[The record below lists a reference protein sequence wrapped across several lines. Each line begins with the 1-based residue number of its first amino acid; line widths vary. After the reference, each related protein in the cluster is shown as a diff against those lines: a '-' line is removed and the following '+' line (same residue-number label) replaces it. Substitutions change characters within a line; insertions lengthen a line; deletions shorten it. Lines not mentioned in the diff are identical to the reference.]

1 MFKISGQHLWEYLG
15 SSAAGVPQLQ
25 RYKRDWVIPTRTLK
39 ENFDYST
46 AGYVAKI
53 RSDWDEERTL
63 YYTLLGH
70 GASKEPVNLFI
81 VEENTGLV
89 RIRGTLDREER
100 ETYILT
106 GVARFNNGTVAEGKI
121 DLRFD
126 VEDENDNPPVF
137 VPVPPATIKESSPAG
152 TLVGMLTATDADKAN
167 CSHSQIAYSIKKQEP
182 SDGTDLF
189 YIDRNTGSI
198 YVKENTLDR
207 ETQSSYI
214 LTITGSDLN
223 GAPGGNTGT
232 GTIHIKV
239 VDINDNVPTLEK
251 DQYSGSIVE
260 NSAHVEVMRFK
271 VLDADEEK
279 TDNWLAVFDIVT
291 GNEEGTFSIKTDPN
305 TNEGVLMLE
314 KPVDFEANPD
324 ISLGVAVSNVAPS
337 VGGGGSDGGN
347 QGEGDGEGQGVG
359 AGEGGGDG
367 EGGGEGAG
375 GGDGG
380 TAADLSAGAGGAGAA
395 GAAGAGPGG
404 SAKKPS
410 TKKRPRKG
418 KLYPVSIAVLNEP
431 EGVTFQPSVK
441 PVSVSENPEENPL
454 MEVIAVYAATDTD
467 TGEPAE
473 NVRYAKGYDP
483 DNWLLIDS
491 ETAEIRLQKAPDRES
506 PFLVNGT
513 YYAKILGLTQ
523 DMPPKMVTGT
533 VALQVGDVND
543 NCPTLTNAVK
553 YICSDTEV
561 VDVTA
566 VDEDGEPNSAPFSF
580 SLVAEKS
587 QGEWRVEP
595 LNDTSASL
603 RALRPLWPGHCQVA
617 FIIQD
622 QQGLACPDPQY
633 LDLHVCSCEEGET
646 CKAAGA
652 GGRGA
657 FHKESL
663 SSFGWLGVGTLIL
676 GLLILLSLLMLT
688 CSCGEVSG
696 IFSELPFDTRES
708 LIVYHTEGRGEDKDV
723 PQPTSPVQMTPAA
736 TIPAIQASNTVS
748 KTRANTT
755 TSFMTLNTANNTY
768 KSRPEAAVK
777 IQESCFE
784 GSMESQRE
792 RYSVDQHLLQYQSMD
807 GISLPDV
814 FLHQYYSQ
822 SASRAG
828 EKQSAQDGLLVY
840 DYEGQGSSASSVGC
854 CSLLESNDDLQ
865 FLDDLAPK
873 FKILADI
880 CSPPRR
886 PTPLTPKKIV
896 IPQVDNIDYIVGPS
910 LETKP
915 SSIHGRSPEC
925 SQSVSQ
931 SSTSL
936 TGLNETFTSSMHR
949 QTPTSLS
956 GFDGATFNNMHGQ
969 SSHITTNITQSPPVS
984 PVSTAMLPSPGLT
997 LLLQQQPVYYTTTP
1011 VLQPMHYVVQP
1022 QLQSTVLLA
1031 EAPVTNRQG
1040 MILQNGSSEHSEHM
1054 LQGADTHGTLTLS
1067 RTRGDRQQCNTE
1079 TLMGGHI
1086 SSRGQRGPHSV
1097 QSRQEKYQVDSITF
1111 HVLE

>member
-1 MFKISGQHLWEYLG
+1 MKRCLDFLEEVKKMNFLYCFRCGSLG
-15 SSAAGVPQLQ
+15 
-25 RYKRDWVIPTRTLK
+25 KNIFTL
-39 ENFDYST
+39 
-46 AGYVAKI
+46 
-53 RSDWDEERTL
+53 SDWDEERTL

-337 VGGGGSDGGN
+337 VGGGGSD
-347 QGEGDGEGQGVG
+347 
-359 AGEGGGDG
+359 
-367 EGGGEGAG
+367 
-375 GGDGG
+375 G

-708 LIVYHTEGRGEDKDV
+708 LIVYHTEGRGEDKV
-723 PQPTSPVQMTPAA
+723 KHMYTYMIYFTSQ
-736 TIPAIQASNTVS
+736 
-748 KTRANTT
+748 K
-755 TSFMTLNTANNTY
+755 
-768 KSRPEAAVK
+768 
-777 IQESCFE
+777 
-784 GSMESQRE
+784 
-792 RYSVDQHLLQYQSMD
+792 DHLKFRLCSALSSTHIILHPIMAPYNSYCYAEHYQSMD

-997 LLLQQQPVYYTTTP
+997 LLLQQQP
-1011 VLQPMHYVVQP
+1011 PMHYVVQP

-1111 HVLE
+1111 HMMCVVQMRSAEMCTQRNLKLSTLSTSSPCTHRMRVDEV